1 MHRTLACLLA
11 LSLTQGNKTTAT
23 LEYLDGKE
31 FLILACNKA
40 IALNTH
46 ARGMADVT
54 CYLDLKK
61 EEKLAGI
68 EARRLIICM
77 NSLFYLKKRDYK
89 VVVFDEIETILLK
102 VS

>member
-1 MHRTLACLLA
+1 
-11 LSLTQGNKTTAT
+11 
-23 LEYLDGKE
+23 
-31 FLILACNKA
+31 
-40 IALNTH
+40 
-46 ARGMADVT
+46 MADVT